1 MSKKRTKYTSAF
13 KTKLALELLQNE
25 STIVQIASKHNIL
38 PQNLQNWKKTFLA
51 NAEIAMEPSKA
62 VKEYK
67 DELIKTQVQNEL
79 VGKVT
84 VEKEWLVKKLK
95 SLGLSNRKQLVD
107 LKPSLLHTSSSLSV
121 NHQCQLLGINRS
133 GIYYKPKI
141 NNAKQVIKHHIV
153 KVFERIPIYG
163 EKKVHQ
169 QLLED
174 GYKVSLNTVARYRQE
189 LGLKVVLAIKQVNTT
204 IPIKAHKKI

>member
-1 MSKKRTKYTSAF
+1 
-13 KTKLALELLQNE
+13 
-25 STIVQIASKHNIL
+25 
-38 PQNLQNWKKTFLA
+38 
-51 NAEIAMEPSKA
+51 MEPSKA

-67 DELIKTQVQNEL
+67 DELIKAQVQNEL

-84 VEKEWLVKKLK
+84 VEKKWLVKKLK

-189 LGLKVVLAIKQVNTT
+189 LGLKAVLAVKQVNTT